1 MSDYK
6 YIKDAGTYNK
16 WPSPI
21 KEVPQDEFLNAVA
34 HKFIYEIEARQITGG
49 PSLIHATVYYTAE
62 CAYAIAQQNKDLN
75 TNRYSYFR
83 IGCSHEHMTSQ
94 ETGRC
99 LTKYTCPDCGYVTE
113 LDSSD

>member
-1 MSDYK
+1 MNYK
-6 YIKDAGTYNK
+6 YIKDAGTFNK

-21 KEVPQDEFLNAVA
+21 KETTQDEFLNATC
-34 HKFIYEIEARQITGG
+34 HRHIYDIEQRQITGG
-49 PSLIHATVYYTAE
+49 PSLLHATVYYLDDR
-62 CAYAIAQQNKDLN
+62 AYAIVQQNKDLN

-94 ETGRC
+94 KTGNC